1 MIRRLYR
8 LACIVTAFKLIVI
21 GLGNVSTGNGDLG
34 IFLIAAGFVILGL
47 LYPPFETVT
56 NKYRVIWPENHNDHA
71 R

>member
-8 LACIVTAFKLIVI
+8 LGCMVTAFKLIVI
-21 GLGNVSTGNGDLG
+21 GLGTVSTGNGDFG

-47 LYPPFETVT
+47 LYPPFGAV
-56 NKYRVIWPENHNDHA
+56 NQKYRIILPKDGM